1 MAVMVALIKI
11 NGNFEADYLRVTL
24 IENVQSF
31 HFSYKRDI

>member
-31 HFSYKRDI
+31 HFFYKRDI